1 MSKHALQSIGYTH
14 PGQTEFI
21 AERCGVTATNA
32 VMMLAGPALR
42 VVPLTVH
49 IPLAEVP
56 ERLTSDL
63 IVAKA
68 RIVARGLK
76 RDFGI
81 AHPRLAIAGVNPHA
95 GESGRLGDEETRI
108 IVPALAAL
116 AEMGSLSTDRSPPTR
131 CSRPASATAMTHCY
145 ARITTRRW
153 RRSRRCISTT
163 AST

>member
-1 MSKHALQSIGYTH
+1 MSLSIVFFLMIRRPPRSTRTDTLFPYTTLFRSYTH

-32 VMMLAGPALR
+32 VMMLAGPGLR

-56 ERLTSDL
+56 DRLTSEL

-68 RIVARGLK
+68 RIVARGLR

-81 AHPRLAIAGVNPHA
+81 AAPRLAIAGLNPPA
-95 GESGRLGDEETRI
+95 GENGDRKSTRLN
-108 IVPALAAL
+108 
-116 AEMGSLSTDRSPPTR
+116 SS
-131 CSRPASATAMTHCY
+131 H
-145 ARITTRRW
+145 
-153 RRSRRCISTT
+153 
-163 AST
+163 